1 MGGARCVAGTGSSW
15 IRRLERA
22 WSACSEAWSR
32 GRTACPAWSRWR
44 RIGSMLARRLGFWRA
59 LAVFVAVE
67 GVLAVWIR
75 DGLLLNVIM
84 LIYPIVAIEAWQ
96 AAGH

>member
-1 MGGARCVAGTGSSW
+1 MVNSAGDV
-15 IRRLERA
+15 L
-22 WSACSEAWSR
+22 ACAL
-32 GRTACPAWSRWR
+32 GFL
-44 RIGSMLARRLGFWRA
+44 LARRLGLLRA

-75 DGLLLNVIM
+75 DGLLLNVVM
-84 LIYPIVAIEAWQ
+84 LIYPKDAIEAGL

>member
-1 MGGARCVAGTGSSW
+1 MNSAGDLLSCALGF
-15 IRRLERA
+15 
-22 WSACSEAWSR
+22 
-32 GRTACPAWSRWR
+32 
-44 RIGSMLARRLGFWRA
+44 MMARRLCFWRA

-75 DGLLLNVIM
+75 DGLLLNVVM
-84 LIYPIVAIEAWQ
+84 LIYPMDAIEAWQ

>member
-1 MGGARCVAGTGSSW
+1 
-15 IRRLERA
+15 
-22 WSACSEAWSR
+22 
-32 GRTACPAWSRWR
+32 
-44 RIGSMLARRLGFWRA
+44 MLARRLGFWR
-59 LAVFVAVE
+59 VFVAVE

>member
-1 MGGARCVAGTGSSW
+1 
-15 IRRLERA
+15 
-22 WSACSEAWSR
+22 
-32 GRTACPAWSRWR
+32 
-44 RIGSMLARRLGFWRA
+44 MLARRLGFWRA

-84 LIYPIVAIEAWQ
+84 LIYPIVAIEAWH